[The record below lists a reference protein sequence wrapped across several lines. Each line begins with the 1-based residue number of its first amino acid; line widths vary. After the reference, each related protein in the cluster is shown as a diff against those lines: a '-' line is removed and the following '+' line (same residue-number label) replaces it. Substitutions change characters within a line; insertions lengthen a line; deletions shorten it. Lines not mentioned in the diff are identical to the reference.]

1 MPLPALPNKAFGLH
15 WTPIWRRNCTT
26 KLSKGGLGSFHFL
39 MYETLADNRGG
50 GPPVS
55 LETDRPSSEL
65 QLQPQSNIAL
75 APAREHGKSPA
86 EVPDRRQTAAH
97 GRVLRSKAHV
107 FHILHPNGH
116 KPIIIREVYMMYK
129 YIYIYTIGP
138 PEGIEVREFI

>member
-1 MPLPALPNKAFGLH
+1 
-15 WTPIWRRNCTT
+15 
-26 KLSKGGLGSFHFL
+26 
-39 MYETLADNRGG
+39 MYETLADARGG
-50 GPPVS
+50 EGDPPPPPGVS

-97 GRVLRSKAHV
+97 DRVLRSKAHV

-116 KPIIIREVYMMYK
+116 KPIIIREVYI
-129 YIYIYTIGP
+129 YIYIYIYLIKG
-138 PEGIEVREFI
+138 GLCIS